1 MNKEGRLYNMVQ
13 VEIMRAL
20 KKFKGNKTKTS
31 AYLGITR
38 RGLQL
43 KLRDYKQTEDI
54 KKATEETLC
63 TKSEF

>member
-1 MNKEGRLYNMVQ
+1 MNKEGRLYGIVHA
-13 VEIMRAL
+13 EITRAL

-43 KLRDYKQTEDI
+43 KLQEYKQTEDI
-54 KKATEETLC
+54 LKATEEMLNT
-63 TKSEF
+63 

>member
-1 MNKEGRLYNMVQ
+1 MNKEGRLYGIVHA
-13 VEIMRAL
+13 EIMRAL

-43 KLRDYKQTEDI
+43 KLQEYKQTEDI
-54 KKATEETLC
+54 KKATEVPE
-63 TKSEF
+63 